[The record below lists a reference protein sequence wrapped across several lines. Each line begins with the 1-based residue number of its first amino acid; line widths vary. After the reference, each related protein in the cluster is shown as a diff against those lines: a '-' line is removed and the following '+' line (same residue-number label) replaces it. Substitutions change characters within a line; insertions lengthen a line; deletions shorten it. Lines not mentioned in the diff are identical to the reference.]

1 MSRGFEATTTCEYRI
16 LFFNLTRHACTD
28 WRLID
33 TLFETETLLLVLV
46 DTLPEV
52 PTEKISN
59 INQTNQIKNLIIC
72 TNNFVLWRFKHYLKT
87 MAGLD

>member
-1 MSRGFEATTTCEYRI
+1 MDLKPQLLVNTE
-16 LFFNLTRHACTD
+16 LFFSISLDTLALIESK
-28 WRLID
+28 RLVD

-59 INQTNQIKNLIIC
+59 IKQTKQKSNNL
-72 TNNFVLWRFKHYLKT
+72 YQ
-87 MAGLD
+87 

>member
-1 MSRGFEATTTCEYRI
+1 MDLKAQLLVNTE
-16 LFFNLTRHACTD
+16 FFFSISLDTLALIESE
-28 WRLID
+28 RLVD

-52 PTEKISN
+52 PTEKSRTSSK
-59 INQTNQIKNLIIC
+59 QTKNLRIC
-72 TNNFVLWRFKHYLKT
+72 TNNFVLGRFKHYLKA

>member
-1 MSRGFEATTTCEYRI
+1 MDLKPQLLVNTE
-16 LFFNLTRHACTD
+16 FFFSISLDTLALIESE
-28 WRLID
+28 RLVD

-59 INQTNQIKNLIIC
+59 IQQTKQKSNNL
-72 TNNFVLWRFKHYLKT
+72 YQ
-87 MAGLD
+87 

>member
-1 MSRGFEATTTCEYRI
+1 MDLKPQLLVNTE
-16 LFFNLTRHACTD
+16 LFFSISLDTLALIESE
-28 WRLID
+28 RLVD

-59 INQTNQIKNLIIC
+59 IKQTKQKSNNL
-72 TNNFVLWRFKHYLKT
+72 YQ
-87 MAGLD
+87 